1 MCRTIGYSAYSRRW
15 WGSGPDPSGG
25 RPPICGSRPR
35 PTRRCARWCCP
46 SSGSSTGTS
55 TGSRS
60 SCCAPT
66 GTAPRSARRCS
77 SRSTWSAGS
86 ASACCCGPSVAGGT
100 AAGPSWSGGRSSW
113 PRPSAYRL
121 PEMSCGQSPRWLR
134 PSDVTRKSPAMSRRA
149 VIHAGF
155 HKTGTT
161 SIQAA
166 LYAGREALARHGYA
180 YPDTPERRQHTT
192 SHFVAINGLFF
203 RRGRAVTADFLAGI
217 RSSRTSTILS
227 AENLFGLPRRALG
240 EPLAD
245 HWSRKAGILGGFR
258 DGLGM
263 QEMLVVIF
271 LRDPADYL
279 VSLFR
284 QYLKSPMPKAATL
297 DGCFAEFATW
307 TTTSSSDWGS

>member
-1 MCRTIGYSAYSRRW
+1 
-15 WGSGPDPSGG
+15 
-25 RPPICGSRPR
+25 
-35 PTRRCARWCCP
+35 
-46 SSGSSTGTS
+46 
-55 TGSRS
+55 
-60 SCCAPT
+60 
-66 GTAPRSARRCS
+66 
-77 SRSTWSAGS
+77 
-86 ASACCCGPSVAGGT
+86 
-100 AAGPSWSGGRSSW
+100 
-113 PRPSAYRL
+113 
-121 PEMSCGQSPRWLR
+121 
-134 PSDVTRKSPAMSRRA
+134 MSRRA

-297 DGCFAEFATW
+297 DGCFAEFATVDYDELVRLGE
-307 TTTSSSDWGS
+307 SSVAAFTRVAALPDLTEPEQRRNISLDWSRLEAKRLRAQSPQPPPVVAGSGKARAALNGEIEKAVRRRVADYLDESDYAPFRHGA